1 MSTSVPSARHERR
14 RHDAAELF
22 ERVAQ
27 AERAGDTA
35 ASSRL
40 RDEAVLLHLDIARDV
55 AARFRNR
62 GVEEEDLAQVA
73 RLALVRAAR
82 GFDPDR
88 GTDFVSYA
96 LPSMRGEVRKYFR
109 DRGWMVRP
117 PRRVQELQ
125 AMIFPARAELEQ
137 ELGRVP
143 RATEL
148 ARRLDLRVVD
158 VVDAL
163 AADGCFHPSS
173 LDRPVGEEGDQSL
186 GDRLVAEDG
195 LGELGRSEA
204 TLLLGPLVSSLSER
218 DRLVLRR
225 RFYDDWTQR
234 RIGEELEV
242 TQMQV
247 SRILSRILGDLRRR
261 LDEPASATG

>member
-1 MSTSVPSARHERR
+1 M
-14 RHDAAELF
+14 
-22 ERVAQ
+22 AQ
-27 AERAGDTA
+27 AERDGDTA
-35 ASSRL
+35 EATRL
-40 RDEAVLLHLDIARDV
+40 RDEAVLLHLDAARDV

-62 GVEEEDLAQVA
+62 GVDEDDLAQVA

-82 GFDPDR
+82 GFDPAR

-143 RATEL
+143 RTAEL
-148 ARRLDLRVVD
+148 AERLDLQVSD
-158 VVDAL
+158 IVDAL
-163 AADGCFHPSS
+163 SADGCFHPSS
-173 LDRPVGEEGDQSL
+173 LDRPVGEDGDQSL
-186 GDRLVAEDG
+186 GDRLVAEDPDG
-195 LGELGRSEA
+195 LGEFGRSEA

-234 RIGEELEV
+234 RIGEELDV

-247 SRILSRILGDLRRR
+247 SRILSRILGDLRRQ
-261 LDEPASATG
+261 LDEPVSATG